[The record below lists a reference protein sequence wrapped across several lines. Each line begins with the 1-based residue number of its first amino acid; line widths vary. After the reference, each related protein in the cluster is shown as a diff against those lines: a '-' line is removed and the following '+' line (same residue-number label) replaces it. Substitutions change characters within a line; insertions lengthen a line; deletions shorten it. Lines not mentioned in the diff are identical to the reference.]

1 MFIVEKG
8 IRMPD
13 GVVLLALF
21 GESRLC
27 IEELA
32 DRETRMID

>member
-1 MFIVEKG
+1 
-8 IRMPD
+8 MPYL
-13 GVVLLALF
+13 VLLIAEF

-27 IEELA
+27 IEEFS